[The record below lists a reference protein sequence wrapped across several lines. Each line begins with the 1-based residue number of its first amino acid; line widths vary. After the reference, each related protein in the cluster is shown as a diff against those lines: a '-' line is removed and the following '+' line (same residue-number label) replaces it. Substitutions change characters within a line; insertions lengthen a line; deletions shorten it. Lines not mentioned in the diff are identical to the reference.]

1 MRNHVAMAIVYGLLV
16 AYSIVLLGIEWTTS
30 QDYVRNFFTDVTGP
44 VPFYAVNTT
53 LSVSL
58 LWGTALLFGV
68 CAFCSREQKATTA
81 QNFYLSQTAI
91 FFWLG
96 FDDRFQ
102 FHEKASAFLTIR
114 DEWILLAVAGLEL
127 ALLLKYSRVYLPK
140 SANRYFISASLLF
153 VGMIIVDGLFP
164 HDLVLRLSSEDIL
177 KTWAC
182 FQFALAA
189 WSTVTFQIR
198 LLSGG
203 GEESPDGLRSSSRL
217 LGNSEQPVARSH
229 DRVQIL
235 AVRNHS

>member
-1 MRNHVAMAIVYGLLV
+1 MRNHVTTAVVYGLLI
-16 AYSIVLLGIEWTTS
+16 AYSVVLLGIEWTTS
-30 QDYVRNFFTDVTGP
+30 QDYVRHFFTDVTGP

-58 LWGTALLFGV
+58 LWGAALLFGV
-68 CAFCSREQKATTA
+68 SAFCSNERKAFA
-81 QNFYLSQTAI
+81 ARNFFLSQMAI

-102 FHEKASAFLTIR
+102 FHEKASALLKIR
-114 DEWILLAVAGLEL
+114 DEWILLAVAGVEL
-127 ALLLKYSRVYLPK
+127 ALLLKYSRIYL
-140 SANRYFISASLLF
+140 SRTAIRHFISASILF
-153 VGMIIVDGLFP
+153 VGMIIIDGLFP

-189 WSTVTFQIR
+189 WSSVQFQIR
-198 LLSGG
+198 SLRDG
-203 GEESPDGLRSSSRL
+203 GEQTTSEGLHVSSRL
-217 LGNSEQPVARSH
+217 RTEPSLARGN

-235 AVRNHS
+235 PVRNHS